1 MAIANP
7 YQAYKQQS
15 VINASPGQLI
25 VMLYNGC
32 MKFIKLAEKSIEQ
45 KDFQGAN
52 NAIQR
57 AQDIVEELMSGLDMQ
72 YDISNNFLS
81 LYEYIDRRLVEA
93 NIKKDKTI
101 LKEAYNLISQLR
113 DTWVKVIKI
122 NETPGRSK
130 EV

>member
-32 MKFIKLAEKSIEQ
+32 LKFIKLAEKSIEQ
-45 KDFQGAN
+45 GDFQDAN

-57 AQDIVEELMSGLDMQ
+57 AEDIVAELMSALDRQ
-72 YDISNNFLS
+72 YDISHNLFS
-81 LYEYIDRRLVEA
+81 LYEYIERRLVEA

-101 LKEAYNLISQLR
+101 LGEAYNLIAQLR
-113 DTWVKVIKI
+113 DTWVEVIKI
-122 NETPGRSK
+122 NGTPSNSK
-130 EV
+130 GV

>member
-1 MAIANP
+1 MANP

-25 VMLYNGC
+25 IMLYNGC

-81 LYEYIDRRLVEA
+81 LYEYMDRRLVEA

-101 LKEAYNLISQLR
+101 LKEVYNLIAQLR
-113 DTWVKVIKI
+113 DTWVEVVKI
-122 NETPGRSK
+122 NGTPSRSK
-130 EV
+130 GV

>member
-25 VMLYNGC
+25 IMLYNGC

-81 LYEYIDRRLVEA
+81 LYEYMDRRLVEA

-101 LKEAYNLISQLR
+101 LKEVYNLIAQLR
-113 DTWVKVIKI
+113 DTWVEVVKI
-122 NETPGRSK
+122 NGTPSRSK
-130 EV
+130 GV